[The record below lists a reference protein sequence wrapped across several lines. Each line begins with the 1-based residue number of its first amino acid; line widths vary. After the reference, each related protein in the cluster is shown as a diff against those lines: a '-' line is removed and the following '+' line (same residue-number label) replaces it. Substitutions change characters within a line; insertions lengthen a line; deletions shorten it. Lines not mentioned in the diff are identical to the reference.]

1 MKIDELAKRLGNNKV
16 DENDER
22 HEIADYLV
30 QVSINE
36 KQWDSFNYYIMLKDK
51 KIYTFGSY
59 YRLNESNELSP
70 DYAYVFIERQ
80 RFTNNYPLA
89 YLYPFLGY
97 VNIKDILSAYMSKL
111 GFCNVEYEIAPA
123 TGLKY
128 VAMVNRFDTGRLVV
142 EVLDV
147 STAAINTGLLRIARE
162 ILGKRILEKHNHH
175 HFLAKL
181 FSKKYKHI
189 SDYDVGI
196 IWDRL
201 ASQKLFAGYNAHN
214 ANDVVFR
221 YYVGNDSLAKDVE
234 AIKDAYNR
242 ILQPYRVVYDLNT
255 KCFVESFSTFF

>member
-1 MKIDELAKRLGNNKV
+1 MKIDELVKRLGDNKV

-30 QVSINE
+30 QISINE

-51 KIYTFGSY
+51 KMYTFGSY
-59 YRLNESNELSP
+59 YRLIKSNQLSP

-80 RFTNNYPLA
+80 RFIDIYIPY

-97 VNIKDILSAYMSKL
+97 FNILDILSAYLSKL
-111 GFCNVEYEIAPA
+111 GFCNGVYEIAPA

-128 VAMVNRFDTGRLVV
+128 IAIVNHFDTGRLVV
-142 EVLDV
+142 EILDA
-147 STAAINTGLLRIARE
+147 STVAINTHLLLIARE

-181 FSKKYKHI
+181 FSKKCKHI

-196 IWDRL
+196 IWNRL
-201 ASQKLFAGYNAHN
+201 ASQKLFAGYDVTDAS
-214 ANDVVFR
+214 DVVAE
-221 YYVGNDSLAKDVE
+221 YYYEGNKSLAKDVE

-242 ILQPYRVVYDLNT
+242 ILQPYRVVYDLKT
-255 KCFVESFSTFF
+255 KQFIPA

>member
-1 MKIDELAKRLGNNKV
+1 MKIDELAKRLGNSKV
-16 DENDER
+16 DGNDKR
-22 HEIADYLV
+22 HEIADHLV

-51 KIYTFGSY
+51 NMYTFGSY
-59 YRLNESNELSP
+59 YRLIKSNELSP

-80 RFTNNYPLA
+80 RFINIYPLD

-97 VNIKDILSAYMSKL
+97 VNIKDILSAYLSKL
-111 GFCNVEYEIAPA
+111 GFCNGEYEIAPA

-128 VAMVNRFDTGRLVV
+128 VAIVNHFDTGRLVV

-147 STAAINTGLLRIARE
+147 GTVAINTHLLPIASE
-162 ILGKRILEKHNHH
+162 VLGKRMLEKHNHH

-181 FSKKYKHI
+181 FSKKCKHI

-196 IWDRL
+196 IWDKL
-201 ASQKLFAGYNAHN
+201 ALQKLFAGYNAPI
-214 ANDVVFR
+214 ANDVIFR
-221 YYVGNDSLAKDVE
+221 YYKGNDSLAKDVE

-242 ILQPYRVVYDLNT
+242 ILQPYHVVYDLNT
-255 KCFVESFSTFF
+255 KRFVESFSAFS